1 MKRIICFLLI
11 ISSLFLTSCAGAEMS
26 ANSSLSTTSEAQGS
40 DVSEKNVYTHFIN
53 KSIETKSK
61 VIILDPVVETKTLYY
76 FSKVD
81 GDFYPFCFDPFCDHV
96 NYDVLTYR
104 TKCIGTMIKDPF
116 RTGTSAKIFY
126 INSRI
131 YFVFFDKIYS
141 CSEIAT
147 DLRVEVSFSDK
158 MDYYEKMTEFIKSA
172 SAGGTSVLTDSFY
185 YPIQSFERDQNTL
198 LFIRIDEEG
207 NIKQYAYDTVSKKLT
222 DLKKKMTEK
231 EKEIGATLYTHSFEN
246 GRVYMAAYTNV
257 QKSSAGVGLN
267 TYVEGD
273 FKGYYVADYAFTFFE
288 KTEYVPPVSF
298 DFYAEDGHVC
308 LNGKNEEKT
317 VFDIVKIKYDN
328 TNEILAENIV
338 FVKTPISLYL
348 TDDSY
353 YFDFT
358 DLVELGVDASY
369 GGGRIKRYNN
379 QNGKIYRLNLKT
391 GTIQTVFDDLSYDS
405 FKIIYL
411 DEKKNFGLMTI
422 QKYDVVDGFVSSRG
436 GLLYQFDIDENGNF
450 VNLER
455 VLLN

>member
-1 MKRIICFLLI
+1 MKRIICFILI
-11 ISSLFLTSCAGAEMS
+11 ILSLFLSSCSGAETTENS
-26 ANSSLSTTSEAQGS
+26 ASPTTSETQGNVLS
-40 DVSEKNVYTHFIN
+40 DKNVYTHFRN

-61 VIILDPVVETKTLYY
+61 VIILDSVVETKTLYY
-76 FSKVD
+76 YSKVD

-96 NYDVLTYR
+96 NYDGLTYR

-185 YPIQSFERDQNTL
+185 YPIQTFERDQNTL

-222 DLKKKMTEK
+222 DLKKKMAEK

-273 FKGYYVADYAFTFFE
+273 FKGYYVADYAFTHFE

-298 DFYAEDGHVC
+298 DFYAEDGYVC
-308 LNGKNEEKT
+308 LQCKNEEKA
-317 VFDIVKIKYDN
+317 VFDLVKNNYDN
-328 TNEILAENIV
+328 TNEKLAENIV
-338 FVKTPISLYL
+338 FTKAPVSLYL
-348 TDDSY
+348 NDNSYFFNYTDP
-353 YFDFT
+353 
-358 DLVELGVDASY
+358 VELGVDASY
-369 GGGRIKRYNN
+369 GGGKIKRYNN
-379 QNGKIYRLNLKT
+379 QNGKIYRLDLKT
-391 GTIQTVFDDLSYDS
+391 GEIQTVFDDLSYDS
-405 FKIIYL
+405 FKIIYI
-411 DEKKNFGLMTI
+411 DENNNYGLMTL
-422 QKYDVVDGFVSSRG
+422 QKYDVFDGFVSSKG
-436 GLLYQFDIDENGNF
+436 GLLYQFGIDENGNIID
-450 VNLER
+450 LER
-455 VLLN
+455 VELE